1 MSAERQSNLPHRA
14 LITGMFD
21 MRNFGDLMFPL
32 IAQHRLSRIGIDVVP
47 VSPTGLP
54 TGLADAM
61 HSIGIRDMLAG
72 EPVARGIL
80 IGGGYIIHTHTMS
93 FLERYRVEG
102 VESFIGPGLWLGAT
116 LAAGI
121 GNIPVIW
128 NAPGV
133 PHPLVQNQ
141 RGLIEA
147 ALRAADY
154 VSLRDSGAVELLAAP
169 DDVKVEIVPDTVV
182 EIPHIWSRQS
192 LETPFKSLIARKGGD
207 SGARY
212 CALHFRD
219 RSIANLGPDGAAAL
233 IDRFAKAHRVV
244 PILIAIG
251 QAHDDDAVARNIV
264 RHLKSAH
271 ILLDDP
277 SGLIEIAAA
286 IAQSSFYVGASLHGY
301 IVAAAYGVPGVLV
314 ARPSYR
320 KFQGFLDHTG
330 RHEDLARDWPQAF
343 DKAAQAAKE
352 GVSVRVP
359 DSVFEKL
366 DLHWNGIGEALS
378 SPDQKSVQRQGFVRA
393 WFQAGVAAGGPTWA
407 HDPFVGRKAAR
418 YTTDEP

>member
-1 MSAERQSNLPHRA
+1 MPAGRQSNLPQRV

-32 IAQHRLSRIGIDVVP
+32 IAQRRLGRIGIDVVP

-61 HSIGIRDMLAG
+61 ASIGMRDMLAG
-72 EPVARGIL
+72 DCAVRGIL

-93 FLERYRVEG
+93 FLERYREEG

-121 GNIPVIW
+121 GNIPAIW

-141 RGLIEA
+141 RGLIDA
-147 ALRAADY
+147 ALRAANY

-182 EIPHIWSRQS
+182 EIARIWSRQS
-192 LETPFKSLIARKGGD
+192 LEAPFKSLIARKGGD
-207 SGARY
+207 PDARY

-219 RSIANLGPDGAAAL
+219 RSIANLGPEGAAAL
-233 IDRFAKAHRVV
+233 IDRFAEAHKVA

-264 RHLKSAH
+264 RHLKTRH

-277 SGLIEIAAA
+277 SSLIEIAAA
-286 IAQSSFYVGASLHGY
+286 IGLSSFYIGASLHGY

-330 RHEDLARDWPQAF
+330 RYEDLARDWHQAF
-343 DKAAQAAKE
+343 DKGAQAAKE
-352 GVSVRVP
+352 GVSDRIP
-359 DSVFEKL
+359 DSVSEKL
-366 DLHWNGIGEALS
+366 DRHWNGIGAALS
-378 SPDQKSVQRQGFVRA
+378 SPKRKSVERQEFVRA
-393 WFQAGVAAGGPTWA
+393 WFRAGIAAGGPTWA
-407 HDPFVGRKAAR
+407 HHPFVGRKAAR